1 MADRIKVLIVDDIP
15 ETRDHLSKL
24 LGFESDVEVVGAAAG
39 GLEAI
44 EMATSLHPDVVLM
57 DINMPGMDGITATE
71 QLAAQAPTTAVV
83 MMSVQGEA
91 DYLRRSMLAGA
102 REFLVKPFS
111 SDELTA
117 SIRQVY
123 AREREKQSRMV
134 PVAQAGAGG
143 AAGAAAADGTGPAPA
158 MVIAVFSP
166 KGGVGRTTIGVNLAV
181 AAATLGKKVALVDA
195 SFQFGDVGVLL
206 NLNPRNKS
214 IGDLSAELQ
223 AGEAES
229 LETFMITHSSGVKVL
244 LAPPSPE
251 QAELIGPLAVKKV
264 LQRLRQDHEL
274 IIVDCPST
282 FNEPTLA
289 VLDEADMILTLLSL
303 EITSV
308 KNMRLFLE
316 VSEQLGYSQDKIRL
330 VLNRADS
337 TLGIRVADVEHSIGR
352 KVDHTVVSD
361 GRSVV
366 YALNRGVPFFLSN
379 REAQVS
385 QDILRL
391 AQALTSTT
399 TTAVPARVGDKKGT
413 AAKGPA
419 AKKSLFSFR
428 S

>member
-24 LGFESDVEVVGAAAG
+24 LGFEADVEVVGAAAG

-44 EMATSLHPDVVLM
+44 EMATALTPDVVLM

-71 QLAAQAPTTAVV
+71 QLAASVPTAAVV

-123 AREREKQSRMV
+123 GREKEKQSRMV
-134 PVAQAGAGG
+134 PLAV
-143 AAGAAAADGTGPAPA
+143 AGAAAATADGGPAPA
-158 MVIAVFSP
+158 TVIAVFSP
-166 KGGVGRTTIGVNLAV
+166 KGGVGRTTIAVNLAV

-214 IGDLSAELQ
+214 IGDLATELQ
-223 AGEAES
+223 TGEAES
-229 LETFMITHSSGVKVL
+229 LDTFMITHSSGVRVL

-264 LQRLRQDHEL
+264 LQRLRLDHEL
-274 IIVDCPST
+274 VVVDCPSS

-289 VLDEADMILTLLSL
+289 VLDESDVILTLLSL

-316 VSEQLGYSQDKIRL
+316 VSEQLGYTDDKIRL

-352 KVDHTVVSD
+352 KVDHTIVSD

-391 AQALTSTT
+391 AQAITGPAP
-399 TTAVPARVGDKKGT
+399 TAVAARAEKT
-413 AAKGPA
+413 AKTPA

>member
-1 MADRIKVLIVDDIP
+1 MADRIKVLIVDDIQ

-24 LGFESDVEVVGAAAG
+24 LGFEADVEVVGAAPG
-39 GLEAI
+39 GVEAI
-44 EMATSLHPDVVLM
+44 QMATALKPDVVLM
-57 DINMPGMDGITATE
+57 DINLPGMDGITATE
-71 QLAAQAPTTAVV
+71 QLAAEVPAAAVV

-123 AREREKQSRMV
+123 GREREKASRMAV
-134 PVAQAGAGG
+134 PVIATGAPPK
-143 AAGAAAADGTGPAPA
+143 ADGSQEPASVVA
-158 MVIAVFSP
+158 IFSP
-166 KGGVGRTTIGVNLAV
+166 KGGVGRTTVAVNVAV
-181 AAATLGKKVALVDA
+181 AAASLGVKVALVDA

-214 IGDLSAELQ
+214 IADLVGELQ
-223 AGEAES
+223 TGEAES
-229 LETFMITHSSGVKVL
+229 LETFMITHSSGVRVL

-251 QAELIGPLAVKKV
+251 QAELVTPLAVKHV
-264 LQRLRQDHEL
+264 LQGLRREYEL
-274 IIVDCPST
+274 VVVDCPST
-282 FNEPTLA
+282 FNEPTIA
-289 VLDEADMILTLLSL
+289 VLDESDVILTLLSL

-316 VSEQLGYSQDKIRL
+316 VSEQLGYDNEKIRL

-352 KVDHTVVSD
+352 KVDHTIVSD

-391 AQALTSTT
+391 AQAITGQAPLALVASAADKST
-399 TTAVPARVGDKKGT
+399 K
-413 AAKGPA
+413 AAA
-419 AKKSLFSFR
+419 TKKSLFAWR